1 MISNQRNPLW
11 VLPGR
16 ILVALAFVTLLVMQ
30 GRAILLFAEHAR
42 LAAAY
47 PYNLNYGEGPLLDQ
61 IVRLSR
67 GEGIYNLDV
76 PPFTI
81 TNYPPLYMLVQAPFV
96 SAYGV
101 SFAYGRV
108 ISLASIVLATLFLTL
123 TIRAI
128 TKSWLSGLAGGLIL
142 PTIPYILHWSPLVRI
157 DSFAL
162 ALSMAGLFCVAQ
174 FPRSRF
180 AGVLAALLMAAA
192 GFTRQTYLL
201 AAPLAGFLWLWGSGN
216 RYRAMIFGLLFGSVV
231 LGIFAIL
238 LVWTQGG
245 IWFHIITA
253 NVNALDPRIVN
264 TYVEEVTRNFPVFLV
279 GGGLFVL
286 AGWLGGRPYWW
297 LVAPYTVGA
306 VVVALT
312 ISKVGSDIN
321 YLYELSVAFCMVA
334 GVMVAWLKRVPFLRA
349 IVLVLL
355 AWQVYAAQELS
366 QSKYYMIV
374 VERTE
379 RQAEVDAL
387 YERVLQIEQPAI
399 ADEYIGLLVLA
410 GKPILFQPFEMS
422 QLATVDVWD
431 DEPFLRALEGGAY
444 PVVLLYQPYRNPSLR
459 FERWTPEMLRILNER
474 FRPGGQIAETTIY
487 EWVGGG

>member
-1 MISNQRNPLW
+1 MTAERRNPLW
-11 VLPGR
+11 ILPGR
-16 ILVALAFVTLLVMQ
+16 ILVALAFVALLVMQ

-42 LAAAY
+42 LAAVY

-61 IVRLSR
+61 TVRLSR

-81 TNYPPLYMLVQAPFV
+81 TNYPPLYMLVQAPLV
-96 SAYGV
+96 SAYGA

-128 TKSWLSGLAGGLIL
+128 TKSWLAGLAGGLML

-157 DSFAL
+157 DSLAL
-162 ALSMAGLFCVAQ
+162 ALSTAGLLCVAQ
-174 FPRSRF
+174 FPRSRS
-180 AGVLAALLMAAA
+180 AGVLAAVLMAAS

-216 RYRAMIFGLLFGSVV
+216 RYRAMVFGVLFGSMV
-231 LGIFAIL
+231 LGIFAVL

-253 NVNALDPRIVN
+253 NVNALNPQLVN
-264 TYVEEVTRNFPVFLV
+264 TYADEIGRNFPVFLV

-286 AGWLGGRPYWW
+286 AGWIGGRPYWW
-297 LVAPYTVGA
+297 LAAPYAVGA

-321 YLYELSVAFCMVA
+321 YLYELAAAFCIVA
-334 GVMVAWLKRVPFLRA
+334 GAVVAWLRRIPVLRA
-349 IVLVLL
+349 AVLGVL
-355 AWQVYAAQELS
+355 AWQVFMAQELS

-379 RQAEVDAL
+379 RQAEMDAL
-387 YERVLQIEQPAI
+387 YQRVQQIEQPAI
-399 ADEYIGLLVLA
+399 ADENIGLLVLA

-422 QLATVDVWD
+422 QLATVGMWD
-431 DEPFLRALEGGAY
+431 EQPFLRALESGVY

-474 FRPGGQIAETTIY
+474 FRSAGQLAEATIY
-487 EWVGGG
+487 EWVGDG